1 MSNTVSGGFVACHYP
16 SKQGPIGGLLWKTT
30 ATLVGT
36 SLSIEPGNLVDGVVT
51 DVWLDPGTLKAT
63 ATIKGYMQ
71 DDDLSTPTYFLDYTV
86 PNPAVETRAALNAR
100 LRVHGKL
107 QIDIAGAT
115 AADTVVI
122 YVFVDPHADTGV
134 ILVAATDGTYIG
146 DIKFGESLPSGTA
159 LMGKVGID
167 QVTANAN
174 EVVLKAGTALAGKFG
189 IDQATANANEVV
201 VKSGEVT
208 ANLGTTD
215 NAVLDAIALAVAT
228 EGDALG
234 DGVLMQG
241 DDGTDRTNVLV
252 DTDGHLQVDALT
264 LPALPAGTNLI
275 GDVDVPYAPENL
287 VPNSTQ
293 ADQALTVDATEG
305 GVPFAAFHADT
316 THVELDVQDAQ
327 IRYTVDGSA
336 PTSSNGHIL
345 NPYARRVWPKTKA
358 AAAKFI
364 RTGSTSAIVHASQ
377 LKGA

>member
-71 DDDLSTPTYFLDYTV
+71 DDGLSTPTYFLDYTV

-134 ILVAATDGTYIG
+134 ILGAATDGTYIG

-174 EVVLKAGTALAGKFG
+174 EVV
-189 IDQATANANEVV
+189 
-201 VKSGEVT
+201 VKS
-208 ANLGTTD
+208 
-215 NAVLDAIALAVAT
+215 
-228 EGDALG
+228 
-234 DGVLMQG
+234 
-241 DDGTDRTNVLV
+241 
-252 DTDGHLQVDALT
+252 
-264 LPALPAGTNLI
+264 ALPAGTAHIGETDTKDATLTVKGYRQITTLTSATPLTVPPGSTKALI
-275 GDVDVPYAPENL
+275 IPMVQTVRWRDDGTNPTASVGMPLVPYAAVWYTGDL
-287 VPNSTQ
+287 
-293 ADQALTVDATEG
+293 
-305 GVPFAAFHADT
+305 AA
-316 THVELDVQDAQ
+316 
-327 IRYTVDGSA
+327 I
-336 PTSSNGHIL
+336 
-345 NPYARRVWPKTKA
+345 
-358 AAAKFI
+358 KFI
-364 RTGSTSAIVHASQ
+364 ETVA
-377 LKGA
+377 GAKLNIAYYA